1 MGGTASHSRTY
12 RLRPAVA
19 AAMTQERSRRRR
31 RSVAIAEIVEFL
43 EYLAPPTLASP
54 PAPYGLQVGAAR
66 TATRAV
72 VVTPLPTYSAISCAA
87 AYKAAMVVCAAPLL
101 ARPLEAL
108 RWDDPIGTRI
118 AYLVQKQISLYVLSN
133 AYSAAPGGFDDS
145 LAERLGLA
153 GTRALSPTHAE
164 AQLKLTVF
172 VPEAALEQVQHA
184 AAEAGAGVIGA
195 YTHCAF
201 QTRGIGTYLPQTGA
215 RPVIGQVGR
224 LEAVEEVRLEMLLP
238 ERELQGV
245 IAAVI
250 EAHPYEEAAYDI
262 YPVRNPGVVYG
273 RGRIGDLPLK
283 VSLDTVLAQI
293 NDALGLGADNR
304 ARCVY
309 RADLPIG
316 SLAVASGAGEGES
329 LLWAAQRQEAGA
341 LIVGGVSPAD
351 LALADGGVSTLI
363 DIGFAP
369 SVAPGLQRLVAQ
381 LNDTFGGDDVQV
393 VYVP

>member
-1 MGGTASHSRTY
+1 
-12 RLRPAVA
+12 
-19 AAMTQERSRRRR
+19 MTQERSRRRR

-43 EYLAPPTLASP
+43 EYLAPPSLASP
-54 PAPYGLQVGAAR
+54 SVPYGLQVGAAR
-66 TATRAV
+66 SATRAV

-87 AYKAAMVVCAAPLL
+87 AYKAALIVCASPLL
-101 ARPLEAL
+101 TAPLEAL

-133 AYSAAPGGFDDS
+133 AYAAAPGGFDDS

-153 GTRALSPTHAE
+153 GTRALVPTRVE
-164 AQLKLTVF
+164 AQLKMAVF
-172 VPEAALEQVQHA
+172 VPENAVERVRHA
-184 AAEAGAGVIGA
+184 AADAGAGVIGR

-201 QTRGIGTYLPQTGA
+201 QTRGTGTFLPQEGA
-215 RPVIGQVGR
+215 NPAVGQVGR
-224 LEAVEEVRLEMLLP
+224 METVEEVRLEMLLP

-250 EAHPYEEAAYDI
+250 EAHPYETVAYDL

-273 RGRIGDLPLK
+273 RGRIGELPLK

-293 NDALGLGADNR
+293 HDALSLGPDSK
-304 ARCVY
+304 ARIVH
-309 RADLPIG
+309 RSDLPIG
-316 SLAVASGAGEGES
+316 SLAVASGTGAGES

-341 LIVGGVSPAD
+341 LIVGGISPAD
-351 LALADGGVSTLI
+351 QALADGGGTTLI
-363 DIGFAP
+363 DLGFAP
-369 SVAPGLQRLVAQ
+369 SVLPGLQRLVVQ
-381 LNDTFGGDDVQV
+381 LNDTFGGDEVQV